1 MCLPH
6 IRLQL
11 FTLTPNFF
19 YHITHVH
26 LLQFSPPS
34 IPDIYV
40 PPPRAS
46 RGSATHVF
54 LVYCRIGL
62 HFKDGG
68 YGYFLELR
76 NSEKKK
82 FLRRLHGARKIV

>member
-11 FTLTPNFF
+11 FTLTPIFF

-34 IPDIYV
+34 IPDILC
-40 PPPRAS
+40 PPRAS
-46 RGSATHVF
+46 RGSAIHVF
-54 LVYCRIGL
+54 LVCFNETAHDKWCLDKSVEQTENDFERGFVKNCL
-62 HFKDGG
+62 
-68 YGYFLELR
+68 
-76 NSEKKK
+76 NS
-82 FLRRLHGARKIV
+82 A